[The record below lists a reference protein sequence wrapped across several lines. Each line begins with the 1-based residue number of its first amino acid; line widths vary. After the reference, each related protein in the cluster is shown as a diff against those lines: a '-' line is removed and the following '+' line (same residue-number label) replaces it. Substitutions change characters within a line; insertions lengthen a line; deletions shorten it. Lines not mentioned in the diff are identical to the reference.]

1 MGCCADHT
9 TAQVDL
15 WLVWVRAA
23 VTRQLLTCVS
33 VRLVWMQTSS
43 FSASVGYGLSM
54 FSMHHSLRN
63 ALASAGLGCQGTGT
77 G

>member
-1 MGCCADHT
+1 
-9 TAQVDL
+9 
-15 WLVWVRAA
+15 
-23 VTRQLLTCVS
+23 
-33 VRLVWMQTSS
+33 
-43 FSASVGYGLSM
+43 LSM